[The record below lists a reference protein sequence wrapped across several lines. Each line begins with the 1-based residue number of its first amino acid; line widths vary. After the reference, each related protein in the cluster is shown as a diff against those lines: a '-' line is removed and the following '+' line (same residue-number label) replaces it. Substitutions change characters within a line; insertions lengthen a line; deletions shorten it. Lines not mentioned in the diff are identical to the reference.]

1 MKRILRVAA
10 ILVCIL
16 LFFCVFAAAETI
28 SGTCGT
34 GVTWSLDT
42 ETGVMVISGEG
53 EMAVDAY
60 SNGLVGNITLVPWY
74 DNRAMVKTVV
84 VEEGVTKIDD
94 YAFFVCSNLQS
105 ISIPASVTSIGLS
118 TCANAESITISEEN
132 KTFSAVD
139 NVLFRKT
146 TITENGVTQEVLSE
160 LVQYPKKKQGAYV
173 IPETVTKLA
182 SRAFANCSGLTSVT
196 IPDSISTIPAY
207 AFVDCG
213 SLSEIHWGNGVTTI
227 GSSAFQSCKSLNQ
240 IDIPNGVTSVGYQA
254 FLWCDSLKEVT
265 FPESLLKIDSGA
277 FSSCPIQEIT
287 LHEGLQS
294 IGSGAFGTLKNANRV
309 FIPSTVTSIGKQA
322 FTHAEGVE
330 VSPLNPNY
338 SSVDGVLFNKDKTIL
353 LQYPCARTD
362 TSYYVPQGVTTV
374 ETYAFGRTTE
384 LATIYFPDTLTT
396 IKANLFSSYLSGGPT
411 PIKKTA
417 YFYGDAPE
425 YTSTGN
431 NLYFSQIYYQYG
443 MSGWTT
449 PTWNNINAEPF
460 EEMSPDVMPDTIFYD
475 ANGGTGAPTE
485 QVKSAGGGIIL
496 SGAVPTRQGYTFL
509 GWAYTSTATEPKYQ
523 PSDYYEGFGD
533 IVLYAVWKAN
543 TYTVTYDANGGTNAP
558 ETQNKEHGTTLVLSE
573 QVPTRTHYR
582 FLGWATYA
590 TAQTVTYE
598 PGASFTTNE
607 DTTLYAVWEAITY
620 TVTYDT
626 NGGNDAPT
634 AQTKRAG
641 ETLTLTSAIP
651 AKLGYTFLGWAIA
664 ADSKEVDYTAG
675 GSYEADADVT
685 FYAVWERSVSAD
697 APVVTLSGAEVAPGG
712 TVKLTA
718 SISNNTGLAGFRF
731 YIKADT
737 SVFSVGETDGELDI
751 TQGDFTSN
759 GQLMSNLAQ
768 DGWQVMWYHTSNVT
782 RNGTLFSVTF
792 HISETAADGE
802 YPIELICSAEDTITT
817 DGTLVPLAADGSII
831 TISSCTPGDVNGDG
845 KVTNADVI
853 RLARCIIGLETLSD
867 TQRSAADVTGDG
879 KVTNADVIRL
889 ARFIIG
895 LDSL

>member
-1 MKRILRVAA
+1 MKRMLRAAA
-10 ILVCIL
+10 ILACLL
-16 LFFCVFAAAETI
+16 LFFCISAAAETI

-34 GVTWSLDT
+34 GVSWNLDT
-42 ETGVMVISGEG
+42 ETGAMVISGNG
-53 EMAVDAY
+53 GMAVDAY
-60 SNGLVGNITLVPWY
+60 ATNVTGVPWWDY
-74 DNRAMVKTVV
+74 RALVKTIV

-94 YAFFVCSNLQS
+94 YAFWGCTNLQS
-105 ISIPASVTSIGLS
+105 ISIPASVTSIGPS
-118 TCANAESITISEEN
+118 TCANAESITIAEEN
-132 KTFSAVD
+132 ETFSVVD
-139 NVLFRKT
+139 NVLFRKAT
-146 TITENGVTQEVLSE
+146 VTENGVAQEVLSE

-173 IPETVTKLA
+173 IPETVTKL
-182 SRAFANCSGLTSVT
+182 STRAFASCSGLTSIT
-196 IPDSISTIPAY
+196 IPDTISAIPY
-207 AFVDCG
+207 HTFVDCG
-213 SLSEIHWGNGVTTI
+213 SLAEVHLGNGVTTI
-227 GSSAFQSCKSLNQ
+227 DTEAFRSCKSLQ
-240 IDIPNGVTSVGYQA
+240 RMDMPNVKTIGYQA
-254 FLWCDSLKEVT
+254 FLWCSSLEEVI
-265 FPESLLKIDSGA
+265 FSEHLVSISNGA
-277 FSSCPIQEIT
+277 FSSCPIREIT
-287 LHEGLQS
+287 FYEGLLS
-294 IGSGAFGTLKNANRV
+294 IGSGAFGTLKSANRV

-558 ETQNKEHGTTLVLSE
+558 ETQNKEHGTTLALLE

-590 TAQTVTYE
+590 TAQTVIYE

-675 GSYEADADVT
+675 GSYEANADVIL
-685 FYAVWERSVSAD
+685 YAVWERTVSAD
-697 APVVTLSGAEVAPGG
+697 APVVTLSGAEATPGG

-759 GQLMSNLAQ
+759 GQLMSNIAEG
-768 DGWQVMWYHTSNVT
+768 GWQVMWYHTSNIT

-792 HISETAADGE
+792 RVSETAADGK
-802 YPIELICSAEDTITT
+802 YPIELICSAEDTITA
-817 DGTLVPLAADGSII
+817 DGTLVPLAADGSTI

-853 RLARCIIGLETLSD
+853 RLARSVIGLETLSD

-889 ARFIIG
+889 ARFVIG